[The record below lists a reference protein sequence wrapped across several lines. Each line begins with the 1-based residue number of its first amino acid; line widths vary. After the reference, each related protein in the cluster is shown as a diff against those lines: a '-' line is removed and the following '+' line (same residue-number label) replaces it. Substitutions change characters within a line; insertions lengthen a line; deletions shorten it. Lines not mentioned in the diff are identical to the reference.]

1 MFSSR
6 HSTPAATVE
15 EIEDDPTS
23 DYVYAMSYPGP
34 AGMPLND
41 HCSPTQFEAIRQ
53 KQTEK
58 ALPPWTPFQSEKEW
72 ELARWLMSSGISQQR
87 IDEFCKL
94 EVVQDGIKPSFHNS
108 RSLLRLIDSLECGP
122 AFKCTPF
129 RIEGDLKDM
138 NGELRTEVLE
148 LWHRDP
154 VEIIKELMGN
164 SEFRGH
170 QKYTPV
176 QHYTDTDMKN
186 REYSEMWTCDW
197 WWNTQKQLPTEYG
210 TIAPV
215 IIASDQTQLSTF
227 SGDKKA
233 WPVYMSIGNIEK
245 NMRRK
250 PSSRAFLLLGYLPV
264 SKLECFSKNRQ
275 SQMTHQL
282 FHDCMKK
289 ILEPLQHAGR
299 HGVKM
304 ICADGFERLVYAFLA
319 AYMADYPEQCLICC
333 CKENSC
339 PRCTIKPNE
348 RGQLIYSLPRS
359 PALTL
364 VALSAEARGEK
375 PEEFRSQNLRPINP
389 FWEDL
394 PHCNIFECMTPDL
407 LHQLQKGVFGDHVA
421 KWAQSAMGD
430 EKLAEK
436 EMDNRF
442 RTMSPNPNLRH
453 FSKGISSIT
462 QWTGNEYRA
471 MSKVYPGLIAGA
483 VDNGVVQAVRA
494 LEDFMFYAH
503 FEVHTD
509 HSLAA
514 MDTAWSTFHDRK
526 DVFLELG
533 LRTHFNI
540 SKLHNVSHYL
550 ESIRSRGTNDNFNT
564 EFSERLH
571 IDLSKNGYRA
581 SNKRNFQPQMTK
593 WLTRQEAIHRRDQ
606 FMGWVMLEYRAK
618 IEEEMTIDK
627 EDDDVGDVEDDS
639 GSDQEPAAIF
649 KSHVAHAKQA
659 PIPRTSVHE
668 IENKF
673 GCGEWFIWYLEEY
686 LKAQLLPTNTL
697 KDPTKLYFP
706 VWKKIVLTLPAVP
719 EAESEKI
726 TDTVYTTAATS
737 ASITH
742 RGVQSSSPAK
752 TSTVVIRTGQ
762 LDIAKGPLSHLQIAR
777 VKLLFKLPHQI
788 SLSSPLLAF
797 VDWFKPLNKYHDS
810 LGMYQLSYA
819 TRQHVQHSGIVLAS
833 AITQTCHLIPEFGRT
848 TDSIPWDSTNVL
860 DKCSKFFVNPYLRHR
875 DFLLFRHHP
884 YIHSISKTTQTE
896 NVPVERPQKKK
907 RRR

>member
-1 MFSSR
+1 MSSTCLYCGSSLRSTKALQAHISQREFCRNKEEAAFHEPESDIDPPLDSVSSPEPGWEDQNMKNYQPMFSSR

-23 DYVYAMSYPGP
+23 DY
-34 AGMPLND
+34 
-41 HCSPTQFEAIRQ
+41 FEAIRQ

-87 IDEFCKL
+87 IDEFANSKC
-94 EVVQDGIKPSFHNS
+94 FHNS

-233 WPVYMSIGNIEK
+233 WP
-245 NMRRK
+245 
-250 PSSRAFLLLGYLPV
+250 
-264 SKLECFSKNRQ
+264 
-275 SQMTHQL
+275 
-282 FHDCMKK
+282 

-394 PHCNIFECMTPDL
+394 PHCNIFECITPDL

-442 RTMSPNPNLRH
+442 RTMSLILT
-453 FSKGISSIT
+453 SDISP
-462 QWTGNEYRA
+462 
-471 MSKVYPGLIAGA
+471 KVYPGLIAGA

-581 SNKRNFQPQMTK
+581 SNKRNFQPQMTN
-593 WLTRQEAIHRRDQ
+593 
-606 FMGWVMLEYRAK
+606 
-618 IEEEMTIDK
+618 EEEMTIDK

-726 TDTVYTTAATS
+726 TDTVYATAATS

-875 DFLLFRHHP
+875 DFLLF
-884 YIHSISKTTQTE
+884 Q

>member
-1 MFSSR
+1 MSSTCLYCGSSLRSTKALQAHISQREFCRNKEEAAFHEPESDIDPPLDSVSSPEPGWEDQNMKNYQPMFSSR

-197 WWNTQKQLPTEYG
+197 WWNMQKQLPTEYG

-233 WPVYMSIGNIEK
+233 WP
-245 NMRRK
+245 
-250 PSSRAFLLLGYLPV
+250 
-264 SKLECFSKNRQ
+264 
-275 SQMTHQL
+275 
-282 FHDCMKK
+282 
-289 ILEPLQHAGR
+289 PLQHAGR

-462 QWTGNEYRA
+462 QWTGNEYR
-471 MSKVYPGLIAGA
+471 LIAGA
-483 VDNGVVQAVRA
+483 AVRA

-564 EFSERLH
+564 EFSDRLH

-606 FMGWVMLEYRAK
+606 FMGW

-726 TDTVYTTAATS
+726 TDTVYATAATS

-875 DFLLFRHHP
+875 DFLLF
-884 YIHSISKTTQTE
+884 Q